1 MFNNFPFN
9 HLKKYVVHTFASS
22 YYRRAIKMFD
32 FKNIKNVLFLMK
44 VKKVKKEL
52 VEKEDLTLL

>member
-9 HLKKYVVHTFASS
+9 QCVVHTFASS
-22 YYRRAIKMFD
+22 YYGRAIKIMFD

-44 VKKVKKEL
+44 VRRIKR